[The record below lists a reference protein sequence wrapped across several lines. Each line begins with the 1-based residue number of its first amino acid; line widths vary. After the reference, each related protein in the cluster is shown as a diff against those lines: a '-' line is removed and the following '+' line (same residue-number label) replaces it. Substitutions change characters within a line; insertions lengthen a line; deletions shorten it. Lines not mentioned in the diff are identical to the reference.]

1 MSWPAKGFEAPAPA
15 CEEKERLLRIYSFAI
30 SDYSRA
36 VQVLQRRLGTISK
49 EEYQKLRTFTEKT
62 RELAEQTRL
71 ALERHCAEHGC

>member
-1 MSWPAKGFEAPAPA
+1 MGEAAAAPA
-15 CEEKERLLRIYSFAI
+15 CEDKERLLRAYTFAA

-36 VQVLQRRLGTISK
+36 VQVLQRRLGTISR
-49 EEYQKLRTFTEKT
+49 EEYQKLRTFAETT